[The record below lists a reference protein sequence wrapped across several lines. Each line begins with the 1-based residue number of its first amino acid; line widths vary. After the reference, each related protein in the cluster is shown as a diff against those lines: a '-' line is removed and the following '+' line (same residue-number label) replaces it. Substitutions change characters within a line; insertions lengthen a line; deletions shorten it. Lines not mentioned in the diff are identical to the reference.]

1 MSSGNIQLNKHLGFF
16 LKAIATYVALLLM
29 LGYQFGTNDM
39 VEGLAYATKIQHQEL
54 YTKDLY
60 IQTISSHWINERI
73 GFVLL
78 IVLGLKWIT
87 GWALLL
93 HFLASFSLI
102 CGIYKV
108 GAIYI
113 HSRFYRWMAVFFTLI
128 LMQQFSLG
136 GNELYYN
143 YLVPSLAAKSI
154 AIWIVFFCLKR
165 NWWLAFA
172 LINPVVFFQPLV
184 GAQMGLIAGILLI
197 ADDVRER
204 KFHYTSYLIGL
215 LMSIPALIWLLLL
228 FKYHNQENVASVVD
242 YLDLI
247 RLRMPHHYLPE
258 WFSWQSYVVTGVISL
273 LSMIWFWKHDRRVFH
288 LIAWILVG
296 CGLYGIAIRAGYE
309 WPLQTQWFKT
319 TIWVELF
326 AVISFLAWL
335 NRRLVI
341 KVKMLYFFG
350 ILLAMLSVLWYLD
363 VPPFKE
369 KSYDFGD
376 HWTNNAAVDI
386 ALACEKLT
394 PVDALFIIPPE
405 NNSFRFASKR
415 SVYVDFKS
423 IAHQKRYL
431 NEWYRR
437 SRQIYGLRAGGQTGG
452 FRVIPQAIYD
462 YSHLSTEQVRM
473 LRAYGVTHMLTYAN
487 HKLDLPIVIKNE
499 SFVVYSIN
507 PVRGTF

>member
-1 MSSGNIQLNKHLGFF
+1 MSSGNTQLNKHLGFF

-29 LGYQFGTNDM
+29 LGYQFGVNDM
-39 VEGLAYATKIQHQEL
+39 VEGLTYACRIDNPEL
-54 YTKDLY
+54 YKHDLY
-60 IQTISSHWINERI
+60 INTISGYWINERI

-78 IVLGLKWIT
+78 LLIGLKWIT
-87 GWALLL
+87 GWAFLL

-108 GAIYI
+108 AAIYI

-143 YLVPSLAAKSI
+143 YMVPSLAAKSI
-154 AIWIVFFCLKR
+154 AIWVVFFCLKR
-165 NWWLAFA
+165 KWWLAFL
-172 LINPVVFFQPLV
+172 LINPVVFFQPIV

-204 KFHYTSYLIGL
+204 KLHIKSYFIGL
-215 LMSIPALIWLLLL
+215 AMCLPALIWLFLL
-228 FKYHNQENVASVVD
+228 FRYHNQDDVNSTIN
-242 YLDLI
+242 YLDII

-258 WFSWQSYVVTGVISL
+258 WFSWESYVVTAVISL
-273 LSMIWFWKHDRRVFH
+273 MSMIWFWKNDRRVFH

-296 CGLYGIAIRAGYE
+296 CGLYGIAIRAGHE
-309 WPLQTQWFKT
+309 WPIQTQWFKS
-319 TIWVELF
+319 TIWVEMF
-326 AVISFLAWL
+326 AVISFLGWL
-335 NRRLVI
+335 NRRMVI

-350 ILLAMLSVLWYLD
+350 ILLIMLSVLWYFD

-369 KSYDFGD
+369 KPYDFGD
-376 HWTNNAAVDI
+376 RWKNNPAVDI

-394 PVDALFIIPPE
+394 PLNAVFIIPPE
-405 NNSFRFASKR
+405 NNSFRYASQR

-423 IAHQKRYL
+423 IAHQKAYL
-431 NEWYRR
+431 NEWYKRV
-437 SRQIYGLRAGGQTGG
+437 RQIYGLRAGGQTGG
-452 FRVIPQAIYD
+452 FRVIPQAISD
-462 YSHLSTEQVRM
+462 YSNLSTVQIRM
-473 LRAYGVTHMLTYAN
+473 LRAYGVTHMLTYAK
-487 HKLDLPIVIKNE
+487 HKLDLPIVIQNE

-507 PVRGTF
+507 PVRTTF